1 MKYLTRKDRN
11 QLPLFVGS
19 LEEAIESD
27 HEVRLLEAF
36 VDALPLADFG
46 FKLDQLENGR
56 PAYHPGDL
64 LKLYLYG
71 YLYRIRS
78 SRLLEK
84 ECKRNLEVRWL
95 LRGLAPDHNTIANFI
110 KNNPEAIRKS

>member
-1 MKYLTRKDRN
+1 MKYLTGKDRN

-46 FKLDQLENGR
+46 
-56 PAYHPGDL
+56 
-64 LKLYLYG
+64 
-71 YLYRIRS
+71 
-78 SRLLEK
+78 
-84 ECKRNLEVRWL
+84 
-95 LRGLAPDHNTIANFI
+95 
-110 KNNPEAIRKS
+110 